1 MAVGQLC
8 GKIIDSIENLFRS
21 HRIIFVLASC
31 FAFGSLAHL
40 FAYTNLFPTHD
51 ALYNQCFDSLEF
63 AHQTALGRF
72 LLPAFVVLSGSTVSL
87 PVTAGVSI
95 ASFPWTAFLD
105 SCRYVSS

>member
-1 MAVGQLC
+1 M
-8 GKIIDSIENLFRS
+8 F
-21 HRIIFVLASC
+21 

-40 FAYTNLFPTHD
+40 FVYTNLFPTHD

-87 PVTAGVSI
+87 PVTAG
-95 ASFPWTAFLD
+95 FLSLLFLGLLSS